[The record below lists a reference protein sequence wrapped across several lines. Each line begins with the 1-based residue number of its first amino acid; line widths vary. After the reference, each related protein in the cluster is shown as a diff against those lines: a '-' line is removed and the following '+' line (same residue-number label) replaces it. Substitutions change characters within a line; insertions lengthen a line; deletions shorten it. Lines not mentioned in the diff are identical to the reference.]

1 MVVKK
6 NSKHFYQCS
15 NLVGGR
21 DGNHHTFFEMLGNWA
36 FRNAYG
42 KKEACEMAWT
52 FLTKVLKVPPDRL
65 YVTYFGGS
73 EAVPEADFETREIWL
88 ELGVHQDRVLPFGE
102 AGMDTNPDFPV
113 CFFLVRNHGIECK
126 KAIQ

>member
-1 MVVKK
+1 MVLGIQGGEK
-6 NSKHFYQCS
+6 NQKIFYQCS
-15 NLVGGR
+15 NLVRCR

-73 EAVPEADFETREIWL
+73 EAVPEADLETREIWL

-102 AGMDTNPDFPV
+102 AGMDINLDLY
-113 CFFLVRNHGIECK
+113 C
-126 KAIQ
+126 

>member
-1 MVVKK
+1 MNIYEMACVILGSWNKRCSK
-6 NSKHFYQCS
+6 NRKIFYQCS
-15 NLVGGR
+15 NLMGCR

-73 EAVPEADFETREIWL
+73 DAVQEADLETREIWL

-102 AGMDTNPDFPV
+102 AGMDINLDLY
-113 CFFLVRNHGIECK
+113 C
-126 KAIQ
+126 